1 MSVVGFAT
9 KTLYALDDGVEPGTV
24 EHWLPSGP
32 TIRNVGVVAGV
43 DASVRAL
50 EETSVDLVVVV
61 ASEASPKALFL
72 IEMAV
77 KQRPDRP
84 VVVLYNG
91 PPDEFMRRAFEA
103 GADDLVTL
111 PDSEDRVRFALE
123 KAVARRHGT
132 VAAGAQAPMIC
143 ILGPKGGTGK
153 TLTACNLAVAFAQA
167 GKRSAL
173 VDLDLQFGDV
183 GIALGL
189 PPDRTIYDLVRS
201 GGSLDEEKIGGFL
214 TKDASGAD
222 VLIAPTRP
230 DQAGLVTVEYV
241 RELLRLLR
249 GTHDVVVVDTPPSFS
264 PEVIA
269 AIDLASHLCMVGA
282 LDALSLKDSKLGL
295 ETLELMGHKGA
306 KVRFVLNRATGGGGI
321 TRADAEA
328 VLGRKPDAFVPEDRE
343 IGRCLTEGRAIVA
356 AQSRSAAA
364 REFLGLAKTYS
375 TEFEA
380 TEEAAVAS
388 TNGTTKA
395 KRNVGE
401 LLLGRR
407 R

>member
-1 MSVVGFAT
+1 MSAPALAA
-9 KTLYALDDGVEPGTV
+9 KTLYLLDDGVEPGTV

-32 TIRNVGVVAGV
+32 TIRNVGIVAGA

-61 ASEASPKALFL
+61 ASEASQTALFL
-72 IEMAV
+72 IEIAV
-77 KQRPDRP
+77 KQHPDRP
-84 VVVLYNG
+84 VVVLYHG

-103 GADDLVTL
+103 GADDLIAL
-111 PDSEDRVRFALE
+111 PDSEERVRFTLE
-123 KAVARRHGT
+123 KAVARRRGT
-132 VAAGAQAPMIC
+132 VTAGAQAPMIC

-189 PPDRTIYDLVRS
+189 PPDRTVYDLVRS
-201 GGSLDEEKIGGFL
+201 GGSLDEEKLAGFL
-214 TKDASGAD
+214 TKDASGAE

-230 DQAGLVTVEYV
+230 DQAGLITVEFV

-249 GTHDVVVVDTPPSFS
+249 ATHDVVIVDTPPSFS

-269 AIDLASHLCMVGA
+269 AIDLASHLCMVGT
-282 LDALSLKDSKLGL
+282 LDALALKDSKLGM

-306 KVRFVLNRATGGGGI
+306 KVRFVLNRANGGGGI

-356 AQSRSAAA
+356 AEGRSAAA
-364 REFLGLAKTYS
+364 REFLGLAKAYTA
-375 TEFEA
+375 EFEA
-380 TEEAAVAS
+380 TDQGAVAS

-395 KRNVGE
+395 KRNVSE